1 MPHWE
6 TYTIEFFA
14 RQFFLIFRYLQKAS
28 SYSRR
33 IASWRSSLRPQL
45 RPKKMI
51 HFFRI
56 LLLTRDIYSLLLS
69 LLGRGVFQLRASEP
83 GRFLRHLLDYSEYLI
98 RRVEREF
105 VQLLSRGSFNV
116 RGRMTSVFWWH
127 IRAPET

>member
-1 MPHWE
+1 
-6 TYTIEFFA
+6 
-14 RQFFLIFRYLQKAS
+14 
-28 SYSRR
+28 
-33 IASWRSSLRPQL
+33 
-45 RPKKMI
+45 MI